1 MTADCRLGGSWQ
13 DGATSHSR
21 DAVLEVSGE
30 RVSVRVDGAIAL
42 EASLSQLSISPR
54 LGSTPRYIRFEG
66 HPGRL
71 ETADP
76 AAADW
81 LDARV
86 GTPSSHALWRLE
98 NHSLL
103 AAIAGVLM
111 LALAAAYFVWGIPA
125 VSRAAAAHL
134 PAGVMDRASRETLEL
149 LQSRYL
155 GPSSLDAGR
164 QQRIR
169 HALQSREPGYPVEQL
184 RFAHSDPLGANALAL
199 PDGTIILTD
208 ALVELAAN
216 DTEVLAVIAHEL
228 GHIEHRHAVRQ
239 LLQGAAIGVTVA
251 LVGGDVSTL
260 GDIVLTLPVVFTQLH
275 YSRDFELEADR
286 YARDFL
292 RRQQLDPEALDRMLV
307 RLHGQAPD
315 EGLPYFGTHP
325 HLEQRLA
332 RDAPAAALDR

>member
-1 MTADCRLGGSWQ
+1 MSEDRHLKGRWQ

-21 DAVLEVSGE
+21 EAVLEVSGA
-30 RVSVRVDGAIAL
+30 RARVRVGGDIAV
-42 EASLSQLSISPR
+42 ETALSGLSISPR
-54 LGSTPRYIRFEG
+54 LGATPRYIRFDG

-71 ETADP
+71 ETADQ

-81 LDARV
+81 LDKQV
-86 GTPSSHALWRLE
+86 GTPGSRALWRLE
-98 NHSLL
+98 NHALL
-103 AAIAGVLM
+103 AATAGLII

-125 VSRAAAAHL
+125 ISRAATTHL
-134 PAGVMDRASRETLEL
+134 PAGLLDRASRETLEL
-149 LQSRYL
+149 LQTHYL
-155 GPSSLDAGR
+155 TPSSLDTGR

-169 HALQSREPGYPVEQL
+169 RALQTRVPGYSSEKL
-184 RFAHSDPLGANALAL
+184 HFAHSEELGANALAL
-199 PDGTIILTD
+199 PDGTIVLTD
-208 ALVELAAN
+208 DLVELAAS
-216 DTEVLAVIAHEL
+216 DIEVLAVIAHEL

-239 LLQGAAIGVTVA
+239 VLQGAAIGVTVA
-251 LVGGDVSTL
+251 LVGGDVSAL

-292 RRQQLDPEALDRMLV
+292 RRQNLDPAALDRMLV

-315 EGLPYFGTHP
+315 AGLPYLSTHP

-332 RDAPAAALDR
+332 QGRP